1 MLDMI
6 LSRFFGN
13 YVAFEKRPGALE
25 ADSTHE
31 GYVRVRE
38 SDFSFWELAMN
49 WADVP
54 YSLRRNNI
62 YMYTY
67 TIKCEFLV
75 PIFYS
80 EISYSLI
87 FSPRTRSCSALGQ
100 SLHRLWVKELKS
112 GTGPTTGI
120 RPIGTDSFLYMVFEN
135 EKESFDLSIWLSYI
149 YGNSQPDY
157 DDRISIATQEMVTVM
172 PPIGTDISALS
183 AKRSVSCN
191 TNIAIMVSITK
202 TSYIHI
208 SCEQSVNDSATM
220 ISCCNVAN
228 T

>member
-1 MLDMI
+1 
-6 LSRFFGN
+6 
-13 YVAFEKRPGALE
+13 
-25 ADSTHE
+25 
-31 GYVRVRE
+31 
-38 SDFSFWELAMN
+38 
-49 WADVP
+49 
-54 YSLRRNNI
+54 
-62 YMYTY
+62 
-67 TIKCEFLV
+67 
-75 PIFYS
+75 
-80 EISYSLI
+80 
-87 FSPRTRSCSALGQ
+87 
-100 SLHRLWVKELKS
+100 
-112 GTGPTTGI
+112 
-120 RPIGTDSFLYMVFEN
+120 MVFEN